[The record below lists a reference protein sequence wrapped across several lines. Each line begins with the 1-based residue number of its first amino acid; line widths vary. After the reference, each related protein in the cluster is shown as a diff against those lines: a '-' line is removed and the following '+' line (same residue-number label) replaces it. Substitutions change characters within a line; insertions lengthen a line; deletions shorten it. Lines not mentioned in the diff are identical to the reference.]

1 MITEVGN
8 ARLRNPDVS
17 ATGLNP
23 GVVKDPEAAP
33 DLRRFEDVIARARAE
48 RDIVLLSALERTV
61 RPVRF
66 EPGRVEIALT
76 ETAEPDLP
84 QRLGHALQA
93 WTGRRWIVA
102 VSREPTNADTVHEA
116 RRKSQ
121 AALMEEVRS
130 DPLVRHVLDRFP
142 GAQIV
147 GVRER
152 EADADRPTPE
162 PSLDAVPADTDEE

>member
-1 MITEVGN
+1 MSAEVGN
-8 ARLRNPDVS
+8 TRLRNSDVS
-17 ATGLNP
+17 ELLAVTA
-23 GVVKDPEAAP
+23 EAAP
-33 DLRRFEDVIARARAE
+33 ELKRFEDVIARARAE

-76 ETAEPDLP
+76 EAAEPDLP

-102 VSREPTNADTVHEA
+102 VSRAPTTADTVHEA

-152 EADADRPTPE
+152 DPDAERPAPE
-162 PSLDAVPADTDEE
+162 QSLDAVPADTDEG